1 MLVVPHQFGSQAY
14 DSLRP
19 NMLGWGTATMAAG
32 MAMVV
37 VAATGGARWL
47 TLAAHTG
54 VSIALLALAWGFAQ
68 TGGWFGTTFYSTL
81 GVGTALAPLLAHG
94 PGSRPHTSDLF
105 ALIMGTAVLLSGLV
119 MAAFPGQFVAASF
132 DAMRPYLAWYGVG
145 FVLCGGAVILTQIR
159 ARLSWWVR
167 WLALLLLVGA
177 ILAPMFVRAF
187 ALQAWTGIAL
197 YGGSSLVLLARPW
210 LGPFLER
217 RDGRSLATRL
227 AVTFSVSSAVA
238 LVAIVTVNANR
249 EEASL
254 RSQAGLNQQT
264 LATARGHDVA
274 DYVEL
279 HEAPARGLAAGP
291 GLLDRD
297 PAEQEAWLRAYGAAY
312 PGVVV
317 FSSLDANG
325 QQLARS
331 DGRPLTFVGNA
342 PWFERIRTTL
352 QPVRIVVR
360 STSIERAIFGYA
372 TPVLGPSGEF
382 RGVVGATIESSR
394 IAAQLSRVVAD
405 PGQRAYL
412 VDSQGRTIAHPDA
425 RLTASVADL
434 TAEPSVSA
442 LLRGEERAGSL
453 VYTADR
459 DEWLAGYARVPSL
472 EWGVVVEQPT
482 STALATVRIG
492 REHAFAI
499 LIVVACVAA
508 AIGAV
513 ASRWLTAPL
522 AMLSLAVR
530 RLADGATDA
539 QPGTSGITEI
549 DRLSGVFG
557 EMRERLAAR
566 TREHERS
573 ELALR
578 QSEEHLRLALQ
589 AGRMGTWDW
598 NARTNELAW
607 DGSLEEIHGIPA
619 GTFDGRFETF
629 ISIIHADDRQQ
640 ALAAIQGALE
650 TGRQFSV
657 EFRVVWPDGSIHW
670 VAGLGRAYY
679 DEQRAPV
686 RMVGI
691 GLEVTE
697 QRRVV
702 EVERVLAEAGS
713 RLVSSLDYETTL
725 RSVAQLVAAT
735 MADYCIVEVRDED
748 GARSVE
754 IAHADAEQAA
764 HARALLA
771 TLEAPEPDD
780 AVTLTPTTLADGA
793 ALDGASPSRWR
804 DRPVLVPSLAEA
816 ASQHGP
822 IDDPAMPGGEHERL
836 ARALSAVSLICV
848 PLLARERTIG
858 ALTLISAGSGRRY
871 GPHDLS
877 LAEAIAA
884 RAALA
889 VDNARLYSEAQAA
902 IRSRDEFLSIASHEL
917 RTPVTGIKGYAQLL
931 LRAHERNRLEGSRLT
946 RSLQAIDEATDR
958 LTTLTRDLLDVSRMR
973 LGQLPLRLQAIDLSE
988 QVRHAAYRFN
998 DRLSPSH
1005 ELTVDIWAPIPP
1017 IQGDADRLEQV
1028 LANLLE
1034 NAIKYSPDGGPI
1046 RIELGRAGDEI
1057 VLAVRDEGIGLPGDA
1072 ADAIFRPFGRAM
1084 NATQRNLPGMG
1095 LGLYIC
1101 RNIVERHGGRIVAR
1115 SSGEGYGTTIEITL
1129 PYPADAEGPQP
1140 DTTDRSDQ
1148 ESPAPLPA

>member
-1 MLVVPHQFGSQAY
+1 MV
-14 DSLRP
+14 
-19 NMLGWGTATMAAG
+19 AG
-32 MAMVV
+32 LAMVV
-37 VAATGGARWL
+37 VAATGSTRRL
-47 TLAAHTG
+47 TLVAHAG

-68 TGGWFGTTFYSTL
+68 SGGWFGTTIYSTL
-81 GVGTALAPLLAHG
+81 GIGTAIAPLLAHG
-94 PGSRPHTSDLF
+94 ASRRPHASDLF
-105 ALIMGTAVLLSGLV
+105 AVIMGTAVLLSGLAM
-119 MAAFPGQFVAASF
+119 MAVPEQFVSASF
-132 DAMRPYLAWYGVG
+132 DAMRPYLAWYGAG
-145 FVLCGGAVILTQIR
+145 FVLCGAAVAVTQLR
-159 ARLSWWVR
+159 PGLSWWVR
-167 WLALLLLVGA
+167 WLALLLLVGT
-177 ILAPMFVRAF
+177 ILAPMFTL
-187 ALQAWTGIAL
+187 ALRFQFWTGIVL
-197 YGGSSLVLLARPW
+197 YGGSSLVLVALPW
-210 LGPFLER
+210 LGPYLVQ

-238 LVAIVTVNANR
+238 FIAIVTVNANR

-254 RSQAGLNQQT
+254 RTQAGMNQQT
-264 LATARGHDVA
+264 LATALGHDVA

-312 PGVVV
+312 PNVVV

-331 DGRPLTFVGNA
+331 DGRPLAFVGNA

-352 QPVRIVVR
+352 RPVRIVVR
-360 STSIERAIFGYA
+360 STNIERAVFGYA
-372 TPVLGPSGEF
+372 TPVLGPGGEF

-394 IAAQLSRVVAD
+394 LAEQLSRVVAD
-405 PGQRAYL
+405 PSQRAYL
-412 VDSQGRTIAHPDA
+412 VDSQGRSIAHPDPG
-425 RLTASVADL
+425 LTARVADL
-434 TAEPSVSA
+434 THEPPVSA
-442 LLRGEERAGSL
+442 LLGSEARAGSL

-459 DEWLAGYARVPSL
+459 DEWLAGYARVPTL

-482 STALATVRIG
+482 STALASVRIG

-499 LIVVACVAA
+499 LIAVTCFAA
-508 AIGAV
+508 AIGAI

-530 RLADGATDA
+530 RLADGEEDA

-549 DRLSGVFG
+549 ARLAGVFG

-578 QSEEHLRLALQ
+578 ESEEHLRLALQ

-607 DGSLEEIHGIPA
+607 DGSLEEIHGLPA

-629 ISIIHADDRQQ
+629 VSVIHPDDRERT
-640 ALAAIQGALE
+640 LAAIQQALE
-650 TGRQFSV
+650 TDTQFNV
-657 EFRVVWPDGSIHW
+657 EFRVTWPDGSIHW

-679 DEQRAPV
+679 DELHAPV

-697 QRRVV
+697 QHRVV

-713 RLVSSLDYETTL
+713 RLVSSLDHETTL
-725 RSVAQLVAAT
+725 RGVAQLVATT
-735 MADYCIVEVRDED
+735 MADYCIVEVQDDD
-748 GARSVE
+748 GARNVE
-754 IAHADAEQAA
+754 IAHADAERAA
-764 HARALLA
+764 HARALFGTLA
-771 TLEAPEPDD
+771 TAEPDH
-780 AVTLTPTTLADGA
+780 AMGRAPNGLPDGT
-793 ALDGASPSRWR
+793 ALDGASPSRWG
-804 DRPVLVPSLAEA
+804 DRPVLVPSLAEVGRA
-816 ASQHGP
+816 ELPTQDEPTHA
-822 IDDPAMPGGEHERL
+822 PAMPGGEHERL
-836 ARALSAVSLICV
+836 ARALGAGSLICV

-858 ALTLISAGSGRRY
+858 ALTLISAASGRRY
-871 GPHDLS
+871 GPQDLS
-877 LAEAIAA
+877 LAEALAA

-931 LRAHERNRLEGSRLT
+931 LRAQERNRLEGTRLT

-988 QVRHAAYRFN
+988 QVRQAAYRFN
-998 DRLSPSH
+998 DRLSSGH
-1005 ELTVDIWAPIPP
+1005 ELIVDIWAPIPP

-1046 RIELGRAGDEI
+1046 WIGLGRVDDAI
-1057 VLAVRDEGIGLPGDA
+1057 VLAVRDEGIGVPIDA
-1072 ADAIFRPFGRAM
+1072 TDAIFRPFGRAI

-1101 RNIVERHGGRIVAR
+1101 RSIVERHGGRIVAR
-1115 SSGEGYGTTIEITL
+1115 SSGEGHGTTFEITL
-1129 PYPADAEGPQP
+1129 PYPADAEPPRP

-1148 ESPAPLPA
+1148 GTPAPLPA